1 MAAQQRTVST
11 GFGFPEGPSLG
22 PDGYLYVAEM
32 GGARVS
38 RVKLESGEREEFA
51 EVPGSLGATAF
62 GPDGAIY
69 VTNNGGL
76 EFADGRPSG
85 ITEDNP
91 GGSINR
97 VDLDGNVTTLYSEC
111 DDFRL
116 SGPNDLVFDAEGG
129 FYFTDPMHGD
139 MFADP
144 PYWPLGHVFYATPD
158 GSRIV
163 KVATDYN
170 LSNGIAITP
179 DCKTLFVAETLTS
192 KIWAHDIEAPGEIGE
207 RREYAQLPEG
217 HFPDGF
223 TLDSEGY
230 IVCAAVGAG
239 ALIVFDP
246 EGQQVDRIPTEDTD
260 VTNVCF
266 AGPDHSTLFA
276 TEGRAG
282 RLIAFDWPRR
292 GMVPFHTPW
301 AS

>member
-11 GFGFPEGPSLG
+11 GFDFPEGPSLG

-51 EVPGSLGATAF
+51 SVPGSLGATAF

-76 EFADGRPSG
+76 KFADGRPSG
-85 ITEDNP
+85 ITDDNP
-91 GGSINR
+91 GGSIGR
-97 VDLDGNVTTLYSEC
+97 VDLDGNVTKLYTEG
-111 DDFRL
+111 DGEKL

-129 FYFTDPMHGD
+129 FYFTDPKHGD

-144 PYWPLGHVFYATPD
+144 PYWPLGHVYYATHD
-158 GSRIV
+158 GSSIV
-163 KVATDYN
+163 KVATDYE
-170 LSNGIAITP
+170 LSNGIAISE
-179 DCKTLFVAETLTS
+179 DGKTLFVAETLTS
-192 KIWAHDIEAPGEIGE
+192 KIWVHEIESPGKIGE

-230 IVCAAVGAG
+230 LICAAVGAG

-246 EGQQVDRIPTEDTD
+246 DGEQVERIPTEDTD
-260 VTNVCF
+260 VTNVGF
-266 AGPDHSTLFA
+266 AGPDHSTLFV
-276 TEGRAG
+276 TEGRMG
-282 RLIAFDWPRR
+282 RLVTFDWPRR
-292 GMVPFHTPW
+292 GKVPFHTPW